1 MFNLS
6 PDELNFV
13 LSYFKKR
20 NHKIDFFAP
29 SFRRLYYL
37 NFGKEGGDIML
48 CFMDCELK
56 YPFDEQKAYNLFK
69 QILIENR

>member
-48 CFMDCELK
+48 CFMDC
-56 YPFDEQKAYNLFK
+56 D
-69 QILIENR
+69 I